1 MPFKSG
7 ADKED
12 EDTSPELTKSVK
24 VNLLEKDRNTIL
36 SNGCLGDN
44 VINESQNILKE
55 AISEHWWL
63 ARYAAVP
70 NILNCCFG
78 RISSNSPH
86 WKKSLGLFNV
96 DQWTFSGLRQ
106 FVQEE
111 AYVIDGN
118 EGDWM
123 LSNLGHGQD
132 PCSGTTACT
141 NTTGRDGLWL
151 VFHSQCIRAGSWKW
165 PVGCFFWP
173 RENAQAFSSM
183 FGERPFWTFST
194 TVEHC

>member
-70 NILNCCFG
+70 NILYCCF
-78 RISSNSPH
+78 
-86 WKKSLGLFNV
+86 
-96 DQWTFSGLRQ
+96 
-106 FVQEE
+106 
-111 AYVIDGN
+111 
-118 EGDWM
+118 
-123 LSNLGHGQD
+123 
-132 PCSGTTACT
+132 
-141 NTTGRDGLWL
+141 
-151 VFHSQCIRAGSWKW
+151 
-165 PVGCFFWP
+165 
-173 RENAQAFSSM
+173 
-183 FGERPFWTFST
+183 
-194 TVEHC
+194 

>member
-1 MPFKSG
+1 MLLRNLRNDTRKGGKLERAWSGPYTISKVLPKGFYKLLNEGGIELKTSFNSSRLKVYYHPVQSYPNTNTSAEMPFKSG

-70 NILNCCFG
+70 NILYCCF
-78 RISSNSPH
+78 
-86 WKKSLGLFNV
+86 
-96 DQWTFSGLRQ
+96 
-106 FVQEE
+106 
-111 AYVIDGN
+111 
-118 EGDWM
+118 
-123 LSNLGHGQD
+123 
-132 PCSGTTACT
+132 
-141 NTTGRDGLWL
+141 
-151 VFHSQCIRAGSWKW
+151 
-165 PVGCFFWP
+165 
-173 RENAQAFSSM
+173 
-183 FGERPFWTFST
+183 
-194 TVEHC
+194 